1 MSDFEDLL
9 ALQELDTT
17 IDQLRHRLESL
28 PERGE
33 QARIERELEV
43 LAVTTAAVEERR
55 EVVRREQ
62 KRHEDEVATIEAKV
76 DHVRHQLYDSGI
88 TSAKEAADLQADLD
102 SLVRRQRDLEDLVIE
117 QMELAEP
124 IDEELGALAV
134 QRAGIDAAL
143 ADATAALRAAA
154 GAVGDELEAAEG
166 RRPAIAD
173 AVPADVMKNY
183 AVMRSRL
190 GGIAVARLVGS
201 RCDGCHLTIPSAELE
216 AIKKA
221 PATSTVYCP
230 ECTRILVR

>member
-1 MSDFEDLL
+1 MSVFEDLL
-9 ALQELDTT
+9 SLQELDTT

-28 PERGE
+28 PERAE
-33 QARIERELEV
+33 QARIERELET
-43 LAVTTAAVEERR
+43 LALTTAGVEERR
-55 EVVRREQ
+55 EAVRREQ
-62 KRHEDEVATIEAKV
+62 RRHEDEVATVEAKV

-124 IDEELGALAV
+124 IDEELATLAAERETLDGALSE
-134 QRAGIDAAL
+134 
-143 ADATAALRAAA
+143 ATAALRVAA
-154 GAVGDELEAAEG
+154 GAVGEELETAES
-166 RRPAIAD
+166 RRPGIAG
-173 AVPADVMKNY
+173 AVPADVVANY
-183 AVMRSRL
+183 TAMRSRM

-221 PATSTVYCP
+221 PAEESVHCP